1 MRRIFRNVLFS
12 IILVILIASFAAVL
26 VWLNVEYPQ
35 IGLIVLILIILFYA
49 VYRIQKNRPDSRINR
64 FVKKFFDRVKEI

>member
-1 MRRIFRNVLFS
+1 MRRIFRNILFS

-35 IGLIVLILIILFYA
+35 IGMSVLILIIISYILYK
-49 VYRIQKNRPDSRINR
+49 IQKKKPDSILNR